1 MATGRRRGAP
11 QQTPGGA
18 VRIIGGSW
26 RGRRLPVADARGLR
40 PTADRI
46 RETLFNWLQA
56 DIAGARCLDLFAG
69 SGALGIEALS
79 RGAAHCT
86 FVDNNSDVL
95 RGISAALATLDGAD
109 RADCHIQS
117 AEAFVDSCRTAF
129 DIVFLDPPFTE
140 NLLPAVCR
148 QLQDS
153 PALGTHSLIYTE
165 SAQPPAMSQLP
176 CQWQPLREKR
186 AGAVHYALYRS
197 APGG

>member
-1 MATGRRRGAP
+1 MATARRRGAP
-11 QQTPGGA
+11 QQTPGGT
-18 VRIIGGSW
+18 VRIIGGRW
-26 RGRRLPVADARGLR
+26 RGRRLTVADARGLR

-95 RGISAALATLDGAD
+95 RGISAALATLGGTD
-109 RADCHIQS
+109 RADCHVQS
-117 AEAFVDSCRTAF
+117 AETFIDGCRTAF
-129 DIVFLDPPFTE
+129 DIVFLDPPFAE
-140 NLLPAVCR
+140 DLLPAVCR
-148 QLQDS
+148 QLQGS
-153 PALGTHSLIYTE
+153 AALGEHSLIYME
-165 SAQPPAMSQLP
+165 SAQPPATSCLP

-186 AGAVHYALYRS
+186 AGTVHYALYRN
-197 APGG
+197 APGD